1 MDTGI
6 ATSEKKLCSKEK
18 VNLKHISFKD
28 VSLDRIYLEV
38 ELLISIQ
45 KFKHHTLVWNVWM
58 TLLCFVFHWIKPLS
72 IVVVVVVCGTFCF
85 VVDVW
90 GGWSSLVIFFF
101 FTLSYIRGK
110 EGIDWIWQVVKQ
122 FTKSA
127 ISSSPVTFS
136 FCIIKVLIIC
146 SVTGT
151 WGERNMECN
160 EILYFLGGMWK
171 KKSDLVML
179 SLWHVYQLEHLGY
192 VL

>member
-1 MDTGI
+1 M
-6 ATSEKKLCSKEK
+6 
-18 VNLKHISFKD
+18 
-28 VSLDRIYLEV
+28 
-38 ELLISIQ
+38 
-45 KFKHHTLVWNVWM
+45 
-58 TLLCFVFHWIKPLS
+58 
-72 IVVVVVVCGTFCF
+72 VV
-85 VVDVW
+85 
-90 GGWSSLVIFFF
+90 FFF

-160 EILYFLGGMWK
+160 EILYFLGGT
-171 KKSDLVML
+171 
-179 SLWHVYQLEHLGY
+179 
-192 VL
+192 